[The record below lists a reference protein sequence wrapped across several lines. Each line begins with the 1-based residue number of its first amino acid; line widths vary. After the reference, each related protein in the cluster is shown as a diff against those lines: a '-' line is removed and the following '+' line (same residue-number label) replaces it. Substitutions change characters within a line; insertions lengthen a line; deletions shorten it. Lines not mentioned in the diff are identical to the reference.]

1 MSYPKYKPS
10 FRLDLALL
18 PVPYQLSRCRGD
30 GLCAP
35 GQLSFRS
42 LEVVELLVELTI
54 VVLQTQVSADFV
66 PFS

>member
-1 MSYPKYKPS
+1 MGWADLQLWGTVASGPLVYP
-10 FRLDLALL
+10 
-18 PVPYQLSRCRGD
+18 LSSD
-30 GLCAP
+30 VEAE
-35 GQLSFRS
+35 